1 MEKTIIAA
9 LFAFFLSSAFAG
21 GDAQAG
27 AARGAAVCGACHGTN
42 GISVNPRWP
51 KLAGQ
56 GENYLLKQLRDY
68 RNGKRDNLIMKVQTA
83 MLGDGEMADVAAWF
97 AARKP
102 FAATQKE
109 KSEPQEPG
117 ETLYREGDPQ
127 VGLPACAS
135 CHGADGA
142 GKAASAVPRLAGQHG
157 AYIRDQLHKFRNA
170 ARKEKKHPPD
180 RLRDNDPNATMRAVA
195 GRLSDARI
203 DALAAYIEGM
213 R

>member
-1 MEKTIIAA
+1 MERNIIAS
-9 LFAFFLSSAFAG
+9 LLAFFLSSAFAG

-27 AARGAAVCGACHGTN
+27 AARGAAVCGACHGIN
-42 GISVNPRWP
+42 GISVNPQWP

-56 GENYLLKQLRDY
+56 GEKYLLRQLRDY
-68 RNGKRDNLIMKVQTA
+68 RNGKRDNLIMRAQTA
-83 MLGDGEMADVAAWF
+83 MLGDEEMADVAAYF
-97 AARKP
+97 ATRKP

-109 KSEPQEPG
+109 KTEPLEPG
-117 ETLYREGDPQ
+117 KTLYRQGDPQ

-135 CHGADGA
+135 CHGANGA
-142 GKAASAVPRLAGQHG
+142 GKVASALPRLAGQHG

-170 ARKEKKHPPD
+170 ARKEKKRPPD
-180 RLRDNDPNATMRAVA
+180 RLRDNDPNGTMRAVA
-195 GRLSDARI
+195 ALLSDARI